1 MSTGFVKK
9 DLFGGA
15 MTGNIPVGY
24 LDVRFVSFFL
34 SFLSDYIALG
44 ISSLIKIGGFSI
56 RQSCAPP
63 KHHSMGENLVPFSLF
78 REKSKELMIFD

>member
-9 DLFGGA
+9 DFFGGA

-34 SFLSDYIALG
+34 SFLSEYIALG
-44 ISSLIKIGGFSI
+44 ISSLIEIGGFFHTSKLCPSEASFCG
-56 RQSCAPP
+56 RES
-63 KHHSMGENLVPFSLF
+63 GPFFSF
-78 REKSKELMIFD
+78 EKKAQN